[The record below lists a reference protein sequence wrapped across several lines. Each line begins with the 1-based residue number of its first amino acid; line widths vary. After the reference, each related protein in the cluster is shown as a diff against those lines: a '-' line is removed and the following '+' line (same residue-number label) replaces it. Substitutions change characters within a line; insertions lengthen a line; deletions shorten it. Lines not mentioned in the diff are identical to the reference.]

1 MELRKRATKGA
12 PEGSD
17 ESTKTSPKSDASP
30 TAQPAAQPAA
40 PPKSKFSTFMT
51 RTIVGLIMIFAFFG
65 ILSAGHAVVCCFV
78 VLLQVFTFREMINIR
93 FREAKE
99 KKLWG
104 FRSLH
109 WYFLFVTFFWV
120 YGQQVAHYFHNH
132 IPAWIYDIVIHRHNW
147 HSFVLYVVGFMG
159 VVFSFRKQ
167 TVKYQIGQVTWT
179 IMTIL
184 LVVIQPHFV
193 TRNVY
198 QGLIWL
204 MLPHSM
210 IICNDIMAYF
220 VGIAIG
226 RKFVDRPLTRL
237 SPNKTW
243 EGFVGALILTLIY
256 AIIAAEILSN
266 LEYFR
271 CSKAE
276 LDNHGGCAPGF
287 MFTPT
292 TIPKILN
299 VDPSWIPEFINSRV
313 IIKPV
318 QLHAL
323 VFSLFASL
331 VAPFGGFLASAI
343 KRACI
348 HEMINFSPRQ
358 NTRKRFLDPGFIL
371 RCCQGL

>member
-1 MELRKRATKGA
+1 MISLSIVTTGTPLCSTWSVRQATQLPPHPPFPFSNA
-12 PEGSD
+12 
-17 ESTKTSPKSDASP
+17 ST
-30 TAQPAAQPAA
+30 
-40 PPKSKFSTFMT
+40 
-51 RTIVGLIMIFAFFG
+51 VNL
-65 ILSAGHAVVCCFV
+65 
-78 VLLQVFTFREMINIR
+78 
-93 FREAKE
+93 
-99 KKLWG
+99 
-104 FRSLH
+104 
-109 WYFLFVTFFWV
+109 
-120 YGQQVAHYFHNH
+120 
-132 IPAWIYDIVIHRHNW
+132 
-147 HSFVLYVVGFMG
+147 GFMG

-243 EGFVGALILTLIY
+243 EGFVGALILTLVY
-256 AIIAAEILSN
+256 AMISAEILSN

-271 CSKAE
+271 CTKAE
-276 LDNHGGCAPGF
+276 LDNHGGCPPGF
-287 MFTPT
+287 LFTPT
-292 TIPKILN
+292 TVPKILN
-299 VDPSWIPEFINSRV
+299 IDSAWVPDFINSRV
-313 IIKPV
+313 FIKPV
-318 QLHAL
+318 HLHAL

-348 HEMINFSPRQ
+348 HTLINFPRSQ
-358 NTRKRFLDPGFIL
+358 HARKRFLDRFSLPPSPQMPPRISISCSL
-371 RCCQGL
+371 VTVVLLIVWTASLSWACSSMCTTRPSWPLPIWRAYCRQSSRSLSAISRLS